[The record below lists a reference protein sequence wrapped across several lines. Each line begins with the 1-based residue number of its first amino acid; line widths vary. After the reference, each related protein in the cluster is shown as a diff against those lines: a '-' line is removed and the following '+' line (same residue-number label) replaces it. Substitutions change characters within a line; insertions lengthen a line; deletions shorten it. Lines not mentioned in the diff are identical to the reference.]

1 MPGPVRSGAH
11 TTPARENYA
20 PPASRESESPES
32 VHQPPRPGAQSRSL
46 SVPPDARPECS
57 RRTPRSAPAR
67 ARSPPLPGPPFPSP
81 FSQPHDAVLT
91 QVRIGRFPARA
102 IEIAPPEVRCFP
114 QARPAGRRYSQRYEQ
129 GVSARPT
136 GASRKCG
143 KRASGRCPGVAYGQH
158 AKRASHCGHNASKSL
173 DFAFHGRHLW
183 RRRHSWTAA
192 RSPRTHVCPNR
203 GRFGLTLSKGQAYLG
218 PLGSPA
224 KASEFTRLHLQ
235 HLTSVTDEGLDR
247 PIRSSGNPDPEPLG
261 FSVRRRRDWMSR
273 RNAVQPWAI
282 WSQCSVYQ
290 QVPPQRGGKA

>member
-136 GASRKCG
+136 GGRVGNAESG
-143 KRASGRCPGVAYGQH
+143 QVDVARASLT
-158 AKRASHCGHNASKSL
+158 ASTRNGL
-173 DFAFHGRHLW
+173 R
-183 RRRHSWTAA
+183 TAGTMPA
-192 RSPRTHVCPNR
+192 NR
-203 GRFGLTLSKGQAYLG
+203 LTLRSMAGIFGAAVTRGQQRVLPG
-218 PLGSPA
+218 
-224 KASEFTRLHLQ
+224 R
-235 HLTSVTDEGLDR
+235 TSV
-247 PIRSSGNPDPEPLG
+247 PS
-261 FSVRRRRDWMSR
+261 
-273 RNAVQPWAI
+273 A
-282 WSQCSVYQ
+282 
-290 QVPPQRGGKA
+290 GGSA